1 MSSKKSGCGC
11 WSFLGITTILVI
23 GGWYIYQQ
31 GWLGKKLTPLEG
43 AKVIPK
49 EAIVTSFISVESK
62 NWSQLSQLGL
72 PETEKIIEENIEN
85 IKQEFSDSTTV
96 NYQQDVHPWLGGI
109 MVAVLP
115 QQLPSQPEESVLIV
129 VGIKNKLKA
138 LNLIAKLQKEAQ
150 EDWQERKYK
159 GITITEINNRNHEI
173 ISSALLGNKL
183 VLSNDKLTL
192 EKAID
197 TYKGESSLASKPYAQ
212 EILSQQL
219 TIQNPIAHVYFTDF
233 DYLIE
238 EIAKEEISAIA
249 LKELQQ
255 LESVI
260 MGVGIQKEG
269 IHLQSITNF
278 KTDSNNSDFPTT
290 DSKILSKLPNRA
302 IAAINGK
309 NMNQIWSATVKQIEG
324 DDDLR
329 RALDIGRLSFSHG
342 TGLDLDK
349 DIFSWMDGEFTVSLI
364 TTDRAIIPGMTIGL
378 GSAIILETNNP
389 NQAKATLT
397 KLEKS
402 LKTYVGINSRQKKIA
417 NKQTITEWIV
427 PQSGLSLAHGWI
439 DKNYLVFT
447 IGNSV
452 FESIDNSSDN
462 TFANSDKFKSIAQKL
477 PNKNFGYFYLDMKQ
491 TMSIIN
497 QFPTDSTDISP
508 EAMTV
513 LNSLQGIGATATMQ
527 DESTSQLDILVLF
540 KNF

>member
-11 WSFLGITTILVI
+11 WSFLGITSILLI

-49 EAIVTSFISVESK
+49 EAIVTSFVSVESK

-72 PETEKIIEENIEN
+72 PETEKLIEENIKN
-85 IKQEFSDSTTV
+85 IKREFSNSTTV
-96 NYQQDVHPWLGGI
+96 NYQQDVQPWLGGI
-109 MVAVLP
+109 MLAILP
-115 QQLPSQPEESVLIV
+115 QQLSIKSEESVLIV
-129 VGIKNKLKA
+129 VGIKNKIKA
-138 LNLIAKLQKEAQ
+138 LKFIAKLQKEAE

-159 GITITEINNRNHEI
+159 GITITEISNQNNET
-173 ISSALLGNKL
+173 ISSTLLGNKL

-197 TYKGESSLASKPYAQ
+197 TYKGESSLASKPYAK

-219 TIQNPIAHVYFTDF
+219 TIQNPIAHLYFTDF
-233 DYLIE
+233 NYLIE
-238 EIAKEEISAIA
+238 QIAQEEISATA

-255 LESVI
+255 LESVV

-278 KTDSNNSDFPTT
+278 KTEGNNSDFPTT
-290 DSKILSKLPNRA
+290 DSKILSKLPNRT
-302 IAAINGK
+302 IAAVNGK
-309 NMNQIWSATVKQIEG
+309 NINQIWSATVKQIEE
-324 DDDLR
+324 DDDIR
-329 RALDIGRLSFSHG
+329 RTLDLGRLSFRHG
-342 TGLDLDK
+342 TGLDLDE
-349 DIFSWMDGEFTVSLI
+349 DIFSWMDGEFTVGLI

-389 NQAKATLT
+389 NKAKATLT
-397 KLEKS
+397 QIEKS
-402 LKTYVGINSRQKKIA
+402 LKSYVGINSRQKKID
-417 NKQTITEWIV
+417 NKQIITEWIV
-427 PQSGLSLAHGWI
+427 PQSGLSLTHGWI

-452 FESIDNSSDN
+452 FESINNSPDNSF
-462 TFANSDKFKSIAQKL
+462 TRSDKFKSIAQKL

-513 LNSLQGIGATATMQ
+513 LNSLQGIGATATMP
-527 DESTSQLDILVLF
+527 DESTSQLDVLVLF
-540 KNF
+540 K

>member
-11 WSFLGITTILVI
+11 WSFLGITSILLI

-72 PETEKIIEENIEN
+72 PETEKLIEENIKN
-85 IKQEFSDSTTV
+85 IKREFSNSTTV
-96 NYQQDVHPWLGGI
+96 NYQQDVQPWLGGI
-109 MVAVLP
+109 MLAILP
-115 QQLPSQPEESVLIV
+115 QQLSIKSEESVLIV
-129 VGIKNKLKA
+129 VGIKNKIKA
-138 LNLIAKLQKEAQ
+138 LKFIAKLQKESE

-159 GITITEINNRNHEI
+159 GITITKISNQNNETIN
-173 ISSALLGNKL
+173 SALLGNKL

-219 TIQNPIAHVYFTDF
+219 TIQNPIAHLYFTDF
-233 DYLIE
+233 NYLIE
-238 EIAKEEISAIA
+238 QIAQEEISLTA

-255 LESVI
+255 LESVV

-278 KTDSNNSDFPTT
+278 KTDNNNSDFPTT
-290 DSKILSKLPNRA
+290 DSKILSKLPNRT
-302 IAAINGK
+302 IAAVNGK
-309 NMNQIWSATVKQIEG
+309 NINQTWSATVKQIEEY
-324 DDDLR
+324 DDIRRTLDL
-329 RALDIGRLSFSHG
+329 GRLSFRHG
-342 TGLDLDK
+342 TGLDLDE
-349 DIFSWMDGEFTVSLI
+349 DIFSWMDGEFTVGLI

-378 GSAIILETNNP
+378 GSTIILETNNP
-389 NQAKATLT
+389 NKAKETLT
-397 KLEKS
+397 QIEKS
-402 LKTYVGINSRQKKIA
+402 LKSYVGINSRQKKID

-427 PQSGLSLAHGWI
+427 PQSGLSLSHGWI

-452 FESIDNSSDN
+452 FESIDNSGDHSF
-462 TFANSDKFKSIAQKL
+462 TRSDKFKSIAQKL
-477 PNKNFGYFYLDMKQ
+477 PNKNFGYFYLDMNQ

-513 LNSLQGIGATATMQ
+513 LNSLQGIGATATMP
-527 DESTSQLDILVLF
+527 DESTSQLDVLVLF
-540 KNF
+540 K

>member
-85 IKQEFSDSTTV
+85 IKREFSNSTTV
-96 NYQQDVHPWLGGI
+96 NYQQDVQPWLGGI
-109 MVAVLP
+109 MLAILP
-115 QQLPSQPEESVLIV
+115 QQLSIKSEESVLIV
-129 VGIKNKLKA
+129 VGIKNKIKA
-138 LNLIAKLQKEAQ
+138 LKFIAKLQKESE

-159 GITITEINNRNHEI
+159 GITITKISNQNNETIN
-173 ISSALLGNKL
+173 SALLGNKL

-197 TYKGESSLASKPYAQ
+197 TYKGESSLASKPYAK

-219 TIQNPIAHVYFTDF
+219 TIQNPIAHLYFTDF
-233 DYLIE
+233 NYLIE
-238 EIAKEEISAIA
+238 QIAQEEISATA

-255 LESVI
+255 LESVV

-278 KTDSNNSDFPTT
+278 KTEGNNSDFPTT
-290 DSKILSKLPNRA
+290 DSKILSKLPNRT
-302 IAAINGK
+302 IAAVNGK
-309 NMNQIWSATVKQIEG
+309 NINQIWSATVKQIEE
-324 DDDLR
+324 DEDIRRTLDL
-329 RALDIGRLSFSHG
+329 GRLSFRHG
-342 TGLDLDK
+342 TGLDLDE
-349 DIFSWMDGEFTVSLI
+349 DIFSWMDGEFTVGLI

-378 GSAIILETNNP
+378 GSTIILETNNP
-389 NQAKATLT
+389 NKAKETLT
-397 KLEKS
+397 QIEKS
-402 LKTYVGINSRQKKIA
+402 LKSYVGINSRQKKID

-427 PQSGLSLAHGWI
+427 PQSGLSLSHGWI

-452 FESIDNSSDN
+452 FESINNSPDHS
-462 TFANSDKFKSIAQKL
+462 FARSDKFKSIAQKL
-477 PNKNFGYFYLDMKQ
+477 PSHNFGYFYLDMNQ

-508 EAMTV
+508 EAMTI
-513 LNSLQGIGATATMQ
+513 LNSLQGIGATATMP
-527 DESTSQLDILVLF
+527 DESTSQLDVLVLF
-540 KNF
+540 K